1 MRKIWPWIDG
11 TIYSFIPFSLL
22 ILFNI
27 LIIQN
32 LLKASKNIENL
43 KLNSMSTLH
52 GTKTKLS
59 TTICR
64 DSEILI
70 KGFNNK
76 KPRKTKLNLGPLST
90 YFFKSKQ
97 QLNSKASEP
106 RELYEKNVKP
116 KIFKFKR
123 VPTLEAQFS
132 LKSQQLPINNMC
144 DPHENKVF
152 NLKSIDSKSR
162 PSQVRISTVASSNGN
177 HTANSA
183 SSFNRKLTIMLITV
197 SITFCVTSMPIV
209 ALQTIEQVVGIEQ
222 SHSLIIIK
230 GFFLVLQYLNHS
242 INFFLYAIT
251 GKTFRREFLS
261 LFASYKQKF
270 TKKSSMFSNGEQLS
284 NVKSKRYST
293 YTQQSLN
300 GCNINNSYNNKYSR
314 NSRYLKTND
323 TDDIKKISRIELLEN
338 KKTRI
343 SVI

>member
-76 KPRKTKLNLGPLST
+76 KSRKTMFNLRPLSN
-90 YFFKSKQ
+90 FLFKSKQ
-97 QLNSKASEP
+97 QSNSKSSESC
-106 RELYEKNVKP
+106 EKNSKP
-116 KIFKFKR
+116 KIFKFKK
-123 VPTLEAQFS
+123 VLTLETQFS
-132 LKSQQLPINNMC
+132 LKSQQVPINNMC
-144 DPHENKVF
+144 DLHENKVF
-152 NLKSIDSKSR
+152 NLKSMDSKSR

-222 SHSLIIIK
+222 SPSLIIIK

-270 TKKSSMFSNGEQLS
+270 NKKSSMFSNGEPLS
-284 NVKSKRYST
+284 NVRSKRYST

-314 NSRYLKTND
+314 NSRYLKAND
-323 TDDIKKISRIELLEN
+323 TDDNKKISMIELLEI